1 MITEEIFQDVYIL
14 KNQIYEDNRG
24 IFQETYNKDL
34 FASNGFKD
42 NFVQDNLS
50 FSKKIGTVRGLHF
63 QRGKFAQ
70 SKLIRVLNGKILDVF
85 IDIRKSSK
93 NFGKYFCVEITPE
106 SGSLYIPRGF
116 AHGFCTLEE
125 ETSVLYKVDNL
136 YSKEYESGINWRDP
150 GLKIDWPPYQ
160 DYYLSEK
167 DKSLPFLE
175 DLIEEL

>member
-93 NFGKYFCVEITPE
+93 I
-106 SGSLYIPRGF
+106 
-116 AHGFCTLEE
+116 LENIF
-125 ETSVLYKVDNL
+125 V
-136 YSKEYESGINWRDP
+136 
-150 GLKIDWPPYQ
+150 
-160 DYYLSEK
+160 
-167 DKSLPFLE
+167 
-175 DLIEEL
+175 